1 MTSRENISDPLL
13 LALADRI
20 LADTGFDIRQYKE
33 RPLKR
38 RLAVR
43 LRACKAATYL
53 DYLEV
58 LKQDQS
64 EYPKLWDALTIN
76 VTSFYRNPETY
87 AAIQERVFPVLA
99 AEIGNAGSLLFWSAG
114 CSSGEEPYS
123 LAILWREYCL
133 QHPNNLTARI
143 VATDIDAESLRK
155 AKAGVYTHTSFNE
168 IPAALWGKY
177 FTPEGENF
185 RIDPAIQSMVQFQ
198 RAELME
204 PAPYRGVDMVCCRNA
219 LIYFSHAAQQV
230 VFDHFVASLRPG
242 GFMVLGKV
250 ETLLGQTK
258 VRFTVFEIKERI
270 YRLHAAQAVN
280 GV

>member
-1 MTSRENISDPLL
+1 MSAREGISDPAL
-13 LALADRI
+13 LALAERL

-43 LRACKAATYL
+43 LRACKAASYL
-53 DYLEV
+53 GYIELLQRDP
-58 LKQDQS
+58 S

-76 VTSFYRNPETY
+76 VTNFYRNPETY
-87 AAIQERVFPVLA
+87 AAVQEKVFPLLV
-99 AEIGNAGSLLFWSAG
+99 AEAKGAGSLLFWSAG

-123 LAILWREYCL
+123 LAILWREFCR
-133 QHPNNLTARI
+133 QHPTGLAVRI

-155 AKAGVYTHTSFNE
+155 AKAGLYTHTSFNE
-168 IPAALWGKY
+168 IPADLWGKY
-177 FTPEGENF
+177 FKPEGENF
-185 RIDPAIQSMVQFQ
+185 RIDPAIQSLVQFQ

-204 PAPYRGVDMVCCRNA
+204 PAPFHGVDMVSCRNA
-219 LIYFSHAAQQV
+219 LIYFSREAQET

-242 GFMVLGKV
+242 GFLVLGKV

-258 VRFTVFEIKERI
+258 ERFVNFDIKERI
-270 YRLHAAQAVN
+270 YRLSARQPANH
-280 GV
+280 G